1 VVVLPQCGI
10 EFVEGF
16 GSFARADRR
25 RLAGDVGHQRI
36 YVFKLRQRRP
46 AFVSSPPLRAR
57 LEPHCEGLGEVL
69 GRVALGVPLIEVQH
83 EAPVERARRAAEGRI
98 GRLTVAY
105 MDFAING
112 PLPAIMRR
120 FRKSSPEIE
129 VNLIHLWTAR
139 QREALIGGE
148 IDLGF
153 LIGKFSAPDIE
164 SLLVRREGLVA
175 VLPEHHALTKRK
187 KISLKDLRDEPF
199 VMGSREFWGPY
210 RDQIDVLCQGA
221 GFTPNVV
228 QEAYNS
234 DGIFGLVAAGLG
246 VTLYTESA
254 RHLRPRGAVVRPLSP
269 STRID
274 TFAAWRTDTRSPAR
288 DAFVRAIAARD
299 DRGQAR

>member
-1 VVVLPQCGI
+1 MNSINIDLRAMRAFQAVAEALHFRRAAERLNVAQPALSRTIRMLEENIGTALLTRTTRN
-10 EFVEGF
+10 VELTEAGRVF
-16 GSFARADRR
+16 LDDVRSV
-25 RLAGDVGHQRI
+25 LAG
-36 YVFKLRQRRP
+36 
-46 AFVSSPPLRAR
+46 AERA
-57 LEPHCEGLGEVL
+57 
-69 GRVALGVPLIEVQH
+69 
-83 EAPVERARRAAEGRI
+83 VERARRAAEGRI

-153 LIGKFSAPDIE
+153 LIGKFSAPDIK

>member
-1 VVVLPQCGI
+1 MNSINIDLRAMRAFQAVAEALHFRRAAERLNVAQPALSRTIRMLEENIGTALLTRTTRN
-10 EFVEGF
+10 VELTEAGRVF
-16 GSFARADRR
+16 LDDVRSV
-25 RLAGDVGHQRI
+25 LAG
-36 YVFKLRQRRP
+36 
-46 AFVSSPPLRAR
+46 AERA
-57 LEPHCEGLGEVL
+57 
-69 GRVALGVPLIEVQH
+69 
-83 EAPVERARRAAEGRI
+83 VERARRAAEGRI